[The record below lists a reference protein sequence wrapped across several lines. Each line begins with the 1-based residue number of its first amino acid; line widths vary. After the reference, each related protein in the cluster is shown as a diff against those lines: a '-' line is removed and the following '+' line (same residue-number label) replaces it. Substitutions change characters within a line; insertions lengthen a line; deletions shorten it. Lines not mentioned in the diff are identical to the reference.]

1 MRIEEKALILP
12 TLYIIKRD
20 GPTSTSDLIAELT
33 TVFNPTGE
41 DAAILAGRR
50 DTKFSQK
57 VRNLKSHRDNNKMDV
72 YTSLNSSGEYT
83 LTAVGEKY
91 IDENIAQVEYLFS
104 NKFKYEDVAD
114 VVSAIEKVQGKKR
127 KVYVYSEDD
136 MVSEGKA
143 TKKETTVKKRSQK
156 LRAAAIEHY
165 KKTDGKIYCEVCGF
179 SFEEHYGEIGKD
191 FIEIHHE
198 NPVYQYSDDGFEI
211 YIADAV
217 LKVKPLCA
225 NCHRMI
231 HHDSKRPLSVS
242 ELKDLLI
249 K

>member
-91 IDENIAQVEYLFS
+91 IFS
-104 NKFKYEDVAD
+104 
-114 VVSAIEKVQGKKR
+114 R
-127 KVYVYSEDD
+127 CP
-136 MVSEGKA
+136 
-143 TKKETTVKKRSQK
+143 K
-156 LRAAAIEHY
+156 L
-165 KKTDGKIYCEVCGF
+165 GF
-179 SFEEHYGEIGKD
+179 
-191 FIEIHHE
+191 
-198 NPVYQYSDDGFEI
+198 
-211 YIADAV
+211 
-217 LKVKPLCA
+217 
-225 NCHRMI
+225 
-231 HHDSKRPLSVS
+231 
-242 ELKDLLI
+242 
-249 K
+249 